1 MLEEISDILTDVQN
15 ELDDIIDDIIDGGQ
29 TDTPDDRDKTD
40 DGNGETD
47 REAEPN

>member
-15 ELDDIIDDIIDGGQ
+15 ELDDIIDGGQ
-29 TDTPDDRDKTD
+29 TDTPDDRDKPD
-40 DGNGETD
+40 DGNGGTD